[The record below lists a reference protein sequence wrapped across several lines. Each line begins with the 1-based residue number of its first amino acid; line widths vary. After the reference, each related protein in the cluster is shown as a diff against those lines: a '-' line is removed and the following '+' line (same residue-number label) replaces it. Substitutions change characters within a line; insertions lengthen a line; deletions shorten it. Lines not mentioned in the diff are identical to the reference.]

1 MRTTLF
7 LSILAITLS
16 PALARAAD
24 PAAAAKAAR
33 QGITLYQE
41 GKYEDALERLSAAEA
56 GPKNPVV
63 THFKAQ
69 CLEKLGRFAEA
80 REAYE
85 AAASMTLSDD
95 APDMHKKTQD
105 KARADLADLDARLA
119 VVVVEVKGGEPSDVK
134 VRIDGSDQALSGV
147 STRILLTP
155 GDHRVELTTPR
166 RGLVTTTMTLVPKAT
181 TPLVLDGS
189 PKDTR
194 VVSDSPPPALRPEDP
209 SRAKG
214 SPPEPSRPA
223 TPREPT
229 EGSTPALAYAAFGV
243 GAAGLTV
250 GGVAGLLAY
259 TNASDVASRCDG
271 ARCLAS
277 DQGKA
282 NTASTLDTVS
292 RVAFAVGAVGVGAGL
307 AIIFLRDDSK
317 EGTGQVG
324 LYVGPGTVGVEGSM

>member
-41 GKYEDALERLSAAEA
+41 GKYQDALERLSAAEA

-69 CLEKLGRFAEA
+69 CLEKLGRFADA

-166 RGLVTTTMTLVPKAT
+166 RGLVTTTMTLVPKTT

-194 VVSDSPPPALRPEDP
+194 VVSDSATSDVPPEGTSPKKEPPPPPPA
-209 SRAKG
+209 
-214 SPPEPSRPA
+214 
-223 TPREPT
+223 REAN
-229 EGSTPALAYAAFGV
+229 EGGAPALAYAAFGV

-282 NTASTLDTVS
+282 DTASTLTTVS

-317 EGTGQVG
+317 EGAGQVG